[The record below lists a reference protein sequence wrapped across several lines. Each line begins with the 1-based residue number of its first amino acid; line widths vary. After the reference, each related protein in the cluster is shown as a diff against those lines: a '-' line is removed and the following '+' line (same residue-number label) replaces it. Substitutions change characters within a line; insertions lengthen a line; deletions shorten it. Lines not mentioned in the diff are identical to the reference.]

1 MNLRG
6 ALRRAPFFLQM
17 HAISYT
23 GGCASSLHT
32 FETFLRFHVLLVG
45 ERGRNH
51 KQDKTEVTDLQLWR
65 IKKQILSL
73 V

>member
-6 ALRRAPFFLQM
+6 ALRHAPFFLQM

-23 GGCASSLHT
+23 EAAYPAYIHWIRSLH
-32 FETFLRFHVLLVG
+32 HVLLVG

>member
-6 ALRRAPFFLQM
+6 ALRRAPFFLQTEAAYI
-17 HAISYT
+17 HWIR
-23 GGCASSLHT
+23 SL
-32 FETFLRFHVLLVG
+32 LLVG

>member
-6 ALRRAPFFLQM
+6 ALRRAPFFLQTEAAYPAYI
-17 HAISYT
+17 HWIR
-23 GGCASSLHT
+23 SLH
-32 FETFLRFHVLLVG
+32 HVLLVG